1 MKKIAPFQNL
11 KDANTILDNG
21 GRFYNILTKADDGE
35 ITTAEI
41 GKVAGLF
48 NDKQKMVLYF
58 AMSISALDSSEKKEI
73 EAALSDNLKQAYEK
87 YPLQILK
94 PSEAES
100 KGILSSNAIITGIPK
115 MIESKSDFKG
125 FIMVP
130 VSTGKTMSL
139 IMIPIIDQYDVYHIH
154 DNESSK
160 TFLIA
165 HARGADKLPEKTIR
179 VGGTFKELKLKE
191 GKKEIP
197 TMFLEALYY
206 SDLQL

>member
-1 MKKIAPFQNL
+1 MKKITPFQNL
-11 KDANTILDNG
+11 NDANTILDNG

-35 ITTAEI
+35 ISTAEI

-58 AMSISALDSSEKKEI
+58 AMSVSELNRGDKKKI
-73 EAALSDNLKQAYEK
+73 EASLSDNLKLAYEK
-87 YPLQILK
+87 FPLQILN

-100 KGILSSNAIITGIPK
+100 IGILSSNAIIEGVPK

-130 VSTGKTMSL
+130 MSTGKTTSL
-139 IMIPIIDQYDVYHIH
+139 MLIPIFDQYDVYEIR
-154 DNESSK
+154 DNESSN

-165 HARGADKLPEKTIR
+165 HARGAEKLPEKYIR
-179 VGGTFKELKLKE
+179 VGGVFKELKIKE
-191 GKKEIP
+191 DEKEIP
-197 TMFLEALYY
+197 KLFLEASYF
-206 SDLQL
+206 SIV